1 MGYGP
6 REGRIQPLQLIRAR
20 KAGRSLFN
28 IPREYPGPVA
38 DLHDIVKAHEE
49 WRLREA
55 LNLQASE
62 NVMSDAARSLL
73 STDFAHRYTLPDD
86 LVPSLAG
93 LKNAYRGTKHTD
105 AVEELAERHA
115 REVFRSAF
123 ASLKPLSGHLAGFLL
138 LQACC
143 KRGDRILVISA
154 AHGGYD
160 GYMPGFLPEYLG
172 LDVQFLPFDPRVWN
186 VDPKAAADLIIETR
200 PRLVLLGASF
210 ILFPYNLRW
219 LRGACDDVG
228 TILGY
233 DASHVLGLIAGG
245 EFQKPMLEGVDV
257 LSASTHKSFPGPQ
270 GGLFLSNRKDV
281 FDRAMGSFLWRI
293 QDNAHWNRI
302 AATAQVLREM
312 KEFGPAYARQV
323 VANSRVLASQLD
335 KWGFP
340 VKFASQGYSASHQ
353 IHVDVE
359 ALKEKWS
366 LGPADFADRLE
377 ANNLIVDAVGR
388 IGTAEITRMGAT
400 EEDMQAIAG
409 LIVRASRGED
419 VRAEVA
425 GARSRLRLS
434 FAFPP

>member
-1 MGYGP
+1 M
-6 REGRIQPLQLIRAR
+6 
-20 KAGRSLFN
+20 
-28 IPREYPGPVA
+28 A
-38 DLHDIVKAHEE
+38 DLRDIVKAHED
-49 WRLREA
+49 WRAREA

-62 NVMSDAARSLL
+62 NVMSEAARSLL
-73 STDFAHRYTLPDD
+73 STDFAHRYTLPES
-86 LVPSLAG
+86 LVPALSG

-105 AVEELAERHA
+105 AMEELAERRA
-115 REVFRSAF
+115 RELFHSTF

-143 KRGDRILVISA
+143 KRGDRILVVSA

-172 LDVQFLPFDPRVWN
+172 LEVNFLPFDPRVWN
-186 VDPKAAADLIIETR
+186 VDPKAAADLIIQTR

-228 TILGY
+228 AILGY

-245 EFQKPMLEGVDV
+245 AFQEPMIEGADV

-270 GGLFLSNRKDV
+270 GGVFLSNRQDI
-281 FDRAMGSFLWRI
+281 FDRAMGTFLWRI

-312 KEFGPAYARQV
+312 QEVGAAYAKQV
-323 VANSRVLASQLD
+323 VANSKVLASQLD

-353 IHVDVE
+353 IHVDLD
-359 ALKEKWS
+359 ALKGKWDLNS
-366 LGPADFADRLE
+366 AELADRLE
-377 ANNLIVDAVGR
+377 LNNLIVDAVGR
-388 IGTAEITRMGAT
+388 IGTAEVTRMGAT

-409 LIVRASRGED
+409 LIVRAARAED

-425 GARSRLRLS
+425 EVRSRLRLS
-434 FAFPP
+434 FVLPP

>member
-1 MGYGP
+1 M
-6 REGRIQPLQLIRAR
+6 
-20 KAGRSLFN
+20 
-28 IPREYPGPVA
+28 
-38 DLHDIVKAHEE
+38 
-49 WRLREA
+49 
-55 LNLQASE
+55 
-62 NVMSDAARSLL
+62 
-73 STDFAHRYTLPDD
+73 
-86 LVPSLAG
+86 
-93 LKNAYRGTKHTD
+93 
-105 AVEELAERHA
+105 
-115 REVFRSAF
+115 
-123 ASLKPLSGHLAGFLL
+123 
-138 LQACC
+138 
-143 KRGDRILVISA
+143 
-154 AHGGYD
+154 
-160 GYMPGFLPEYLG
+160 
-172 LDVQFLPFDPRVWN
+172 WN

-270 GGLFLSNRKDV
+270 GGLFLSNRKDL
-281 FDRAMGSFLWRI
+281 FERAMGSFLWRI

-323 VANSRVLASQLD
+323 VTNSRVLASQLD
-335 KWGFP
+335 KWGLP
-340 VKFASQGYSASHQ
+340 VKFASQGFSATHQ
-353 IHVDVE
+353 IHVDLE
-359 ALKEKWS
+359 ALKEKWG

-400 EEDMQAIAG
+400 EDDMQVIAG
-409 LIVRASRGED
+409 LIVRAGRAED
-419 VRAEVA
+419 VRTEVAEV
-425 GARSRLRLS
+425 RSRLRLS